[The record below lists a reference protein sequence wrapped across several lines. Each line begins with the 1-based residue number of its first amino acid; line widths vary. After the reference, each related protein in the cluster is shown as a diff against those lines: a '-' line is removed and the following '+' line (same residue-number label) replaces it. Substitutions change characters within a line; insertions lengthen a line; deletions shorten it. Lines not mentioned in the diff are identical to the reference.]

1 MPSVNPFQWH
11 VYPCPFLLFNIYF
24 IYLAAL
30 GLLCGMGYLGYAAL
44 FAVIIGVVM
53 ICFSAFRVGSR
64 STEDTKVLRITIPED
79 LNYSE
84 VFDEPLEKYT
94 SRYEMTSV
102 KTTNMGSMFKLTYDI
117 NLIDPK
123 KEKDLID
130 ELRVRNGNLEISIMR
145 QECGINEL

>member
-1 MPSVNPFQWH
+1 MG
-11 VYPCPFLLFNIYF
+11 
-24 IYLAAL
+24 A

-53 ICFSAFRVGSR
+53 ICFTTLRIGSS

-84 VFDEPLEKYT
+84 VFDEPLEKFT

>member
-1 MPSVNPFQWH
+1 
-11 VYPCPFLLFNIYF
+11 
-24 IYLAAL
+24 
-30 GLLCGMGYLGYAAL
+30 
-44 FAVIIGVVM
+44 
-53 ICFSAFRVGSR
+53 
-64 STEDTKVLRITIPED
+64 